1 MAKLRNRDIQK
12 VFQLFDNELLMLTRF
27 SKIDK
32 MKMRKKIVNVVQ
44 PALKLTTMKPEV
56 FILIVEK
63 KLSDILRQFLD
74 TYGFQ
79 KRLSD
84 VVRKLYQKE
93 EESSTPSP
101 S

>member
-93 EESSTPSP
+93 EES
-101 S
+101 